1 MNHINPSVTRTLQL
15 MAVVSFTMVAAGT
28 IDRINVK
35 SANYVEIKKS
45 IEGLKD
51 TAEVLVNN
59 HKEVIDEIKK
69 VPEISDRTLLTGHCD
84 DVYRQL
90 GNILVKLKEIIV
102 KPESVEVSELKT
114 MVNDMKPSFD
124 NMGQCHTSIKEICQ
138 VV

>member
-69 VPEISDRTLLTGHCD
+69 VPEISDRTLLTGHCE
-84 DVYRQL
+84 DVYRQ
-90 GNILVKLKEIIV
+90 IR
-102 KPESVEVSELKT
+102 
-114 MVNDMKPSFD
+114 
-124 NMGQCHTSIKEICQ
+124 
-138 VV
+138 